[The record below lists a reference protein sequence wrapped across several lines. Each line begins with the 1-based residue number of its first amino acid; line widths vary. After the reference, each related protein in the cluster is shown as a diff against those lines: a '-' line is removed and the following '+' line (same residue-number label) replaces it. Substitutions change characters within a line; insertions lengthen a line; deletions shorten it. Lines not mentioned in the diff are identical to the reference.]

1 MIKSLNR
8 CIELHNPTNAERK
21 VLEVLMRSVD
31 FKEEDYWDTGVVDMS
46 LPQLAKE
53 AGVSLWELIRA
64 LFFWQ
69 SVALISIDVGR
80 EENDDIILF
89 CQPYAFIEATG
100 MFEAGNESND
110 ELESER
116 GYQGFL
122 LVDLDTGST
131 IYSPRE
137 CM

>member
-1 MIKSLNR
+1 
-8 CIELHNPTNAERK
+8 
-21 VLEVLMRSVD
+21 MRSVD
-31 FKEEDYWDTGVVDMS
+31 LEEEDWATGVVDMG

-53 AGVSLWELIRA
+53 AGVSLWELIKA

-69 SVALISIDVGR
+69 SVAFISIDVGR
-80 EENDDIILF
+80 EEGDGIVLF
-89 CQPYAFIEATG
+89 CQPYAFIEATE
-100 MFEAGNESND
+100 MFEAGNECND
-110 ELESER
+110 ELDSER

-122 LVDLDTGST
+122 LVDLDTGSK

>member
-8 CIELHNPTNAERK
+8 CIELHNPTNEERK

-31 FKEEDYWDTGVVDMS
+31 LEEEDWATGVVDMG

-53 AGVSLWELIRA
+53 AGVSLWELIKA

-69 SVALISIDVGR
+69 SVAFIS
-80 EENDDIILF
+80 EEGDGIVLF
-89 CQPYAFIEATG
+89 CQPYAFIEATE
-100 MFEAGNESND
+100 MFEAGNECND
-110 ELESER
+110 ELDSER

>member
-1 MIKSLNR
+1 MIKLLNH
-8 CIELHNPTNAERK
+8 CIELHNPTDAERK
-21 VLEVLMRSVD
+21 VLKVLMRSVD

-53 AGVSLWELIRA
+53 AGVSLGELIRA

>member
-31 FKEEDYWDTGVVDMS
+31 LEEEDWATGVVDMG

-53 AGVSLWELIRA
+53 AGVFLWELIRA

-69 SVALISIDVGR
+69 SVAFISIDVGR
-80 EENDDIILF
+80 EEGDGIVLF
-89 CQPYAFIEATG
+89 CQPYAFIEATE
-100 MFEAGNESND
+100 MFEAGNECND
-110 ELESER
+110 ELDSER

>member
-1 MIKSLNR
+1 MIELLNR

-31 FKEEDYWDTGVVDMS
+31 FKEEDYWETGVVDMS

-53 AGVSLWELIRA
+53 AGVSFWELIRA

-69 SVALISIDVGR
+69 SVAFISIDVGR
-80 EENDDIILF
+80 EEDDSIVLF

-100 MFEAGNESND
+100 MFEAGNQSND
-110 ELESER
+110 ELDSER

>member
-80 EENDDIILF
+80 EEDDDIIFF

>member
-1 MIKSLNR
+1 
-8 CIELHNPTNAERK
+8 
-21 VLEVLMRSVD
+21 
-31 FKEEDYWDTGVVDMS
+31 MS

>member
-1 MIKSLNR
+1 MIELLNH
-8 CIELHNPTNAERK
+8 CIELHNPTDAERK
-21 VLEVLMRSVD
+21 VLKVLMRSVD